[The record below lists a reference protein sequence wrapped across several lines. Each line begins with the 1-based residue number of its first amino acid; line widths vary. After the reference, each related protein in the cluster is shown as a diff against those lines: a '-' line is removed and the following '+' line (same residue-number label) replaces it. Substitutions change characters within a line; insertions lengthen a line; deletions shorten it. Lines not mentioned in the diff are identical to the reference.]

1 MSEKNILSFKNYV
14 DSKID
19 EEKIIKERVTTTS
32 LRADLRRLRQQVCH
46 LSIQPDQAS
55 SGHFTETRAG
65 QELMITLDAESCA
78 GVATPT
84 LLEHPR

>member
-32 LRADLRRLRQQVCH
+32 LRDDLRRLR
-46 LSIQPDQAS
+46 
-55 SGHFTETRAG
+55 
-65 QELMITLDAESCA
+65 
-78 GVATPT
+78 
-84 LLEHPR
+84 